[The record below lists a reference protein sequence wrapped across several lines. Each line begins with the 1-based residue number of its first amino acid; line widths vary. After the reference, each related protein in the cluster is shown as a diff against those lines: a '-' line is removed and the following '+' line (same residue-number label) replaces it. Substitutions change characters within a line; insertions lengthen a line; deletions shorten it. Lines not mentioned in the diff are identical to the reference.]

1 MGYYETGGFS
11 TVINALAGNMQ
22 ELGHEV
28 TVAAHTV
35 RVKPPLGIKVLE
47 ARPSDLYKIAEKH
60 DMTHIHLSYPFT
72 RAAVRARL
80 SPYLLTH
87 HGYTPWHLVPGV
99 SNKAVHLG
107 LRWRYRSLLQRVP
120 LITAVSPFVSEQLR
134 ELYGLDTIVIPNGVE
149 EVFFEEGEDI
159 ALDGDP
165 VIFNST
171 GWNWQKGVDLLVR
184 DFSTI
189 KQIHPGAKLYVVVPP
204 AHRDLL
210 NRHVAE
216 NQLKL
221 GDDVVALPY
230 MELEHL
236 SSYYRSADL
245 YLLTSRWESFGLPI
259 IEAFASGTPVLGRW
273 VDDAR
278 VTHIEESEGGMLYRN
293 ETQLSQRLEK
303 ILDERPSYSV
313 RSREYAQKFHWK
325 DIVDQYLELYQRIQT
340 DPNASTNTLV
350 VQP

>member
-1 MGYYETGGFS
+1 M
-11 TVINALAGNMQ
+11 INALAGNMQ
-22 ELGHEV
+22 ELGHDV

-35 RVKPPLGIKVLE
+35 RVEPPSDIKVLKV
-47 ARPSDLYKIAEKH
+47 RPADLCKIAEKH

-72 RAAVRARL
+72 RAAVRDKL

-87 HGYTPWHLVPGV
+87 HGYTPWHLVPGF
-99 SNKAVHLG
+99 SNKAIHLG
-107 LRWRYRSLLQRVP
+107 LRWRYSSLLQRVP

-134 ELYGLDTIVIPNGVE
+134 ELYALDTVEIPNGVE
-149 EVFFEEGEDI
+149 EVFFEEGDDI

-189 KQIHPGAKLYVVVPP
+189 KQTHPEAKLYVVVPP

-210 NRHVAE
+210 NKHVAD

-230 MELEHL
+230 MELERL
-236 SSYYRSADL
+236 SSYYSSTDL

-259 IEAFASGTPVLGRW
+259 IESFASGTPVLGRR
-273 VDDAR
+273 VEDAR
-278 VTHIEESEGGMLYRN
+278 VTHIEESGGGLLYGN

-303 ILDERPSYSV
+303 ILDERPAYSV
-313 RSREYAQKFHWK
+313 RSREYAQRFHWK
-325 DIVDQYLELYQRIQT
+325 DVVDQYLELYQRIQA
-340 DPNASTNTLV
+340 DPKASTNT
-350 VQP
+350 